1 MEKGRY
7 FKKVYFDRQILLI
20 AAVVSLMVLYYI
32 NPLENTVLETWDRTF
47 CDAMVGGGVSI
58 AKRIRNFYICY
69 VFLPPLFM
77 AFFSVLAGGILQ
89 GRAEYKK
96 AFVMMD
102 TVLVPALAAAY
113 VSRHSLGS
121 QAVAD
126 NPVLITAMIY
136 QMLMLCA
143 GLFDREGIL
152 TAGRLVFLYISYMV
166 SAVAAVLL
174 VPGMGINKSA
184 IIAGSLFLVLLIF
197 LVNRSGIGSRVY
209 GTVENVLSLWM
220 WLPAV
225 ACIVLECLYI
235 LNERG
240 AEPVRYNTVIRGFC
254 MAYAA
259 VSLAVILLLHRVKMS
274 LCPAGYMGA
283 LAGLGCIVYIPYSYY
298 QSALVFLDNDH
309 IYELGNLAFA
319 SDTLRSGKL
328 PIIDYFSAHALSD
341 TLPSILYGFLNADP
355 DGGLAVPYSGL
366 WDFLGL
372 VVVYLILKKLF
383 RKEYAILFVCI
394 FPLSLGLTK
403 TTSAC
408 MMVVLAMICVLEQKG
423 KKAHVI
429 FWLAA
434 LAGVLIRYDEGVN
447 LGVGCIAAII
457 CILVLRKDKKCVKQ
471 FLLLGVFIAAGALLA
486 YFGYCKITG
495 IHAMRRI
502 LEWLSLTADSD
513 STWAL
518 NTLGDT
524 GSPAFFVS
532 YMAVP
537 VCTVS
542 ALAAVV
548 AGFVTD
554 RRKPVAAAMAAA
566 FCISGILFI
575 PRTIV
580 LHNLAVGSGRSG
592 VLFNFVHWMAASF
605 AFYVFAVKE
614 KKEGVCFA
622 AWVAA
627 FCMAL
632 TAEGVLVTGYVPERN
647 ATLYNL
653 SADYAWE
660 RKRAVSDDM
669 SNLWGGER
677 ILWPDTTSD
686 FCGRFEKVFDLLLD
700 EDETFLDFANVT
712 ALYAFVGKE
721 RPFYV
726 TQSPSL
732 LTDLRSQQYY
742 LEELGGHKVPLAVIG
757 ETAGNS
763 TSMAGTCHNVRYYTI
778 AEYIYRNYRPL
789 LHTGE
794 FAIWCEMDRYGE
806 FSRMIMDSG
815 LLGDGYEMAG
825 YMDNPLPV
833 SPDGRK
839 LYEYHSPELGM
850 TAYIWANYDQYNAAR
865 NTVLE
870 EAVETGD
877 NTFSFRGSQ
886 FLDNSKGNYII
897 FECGYTGEDQGRLT
911 VICEDSS
918 DSAIRYESNFWALPG
933 SNSYI
938 IRVSQDYLWFAYN
951 IDTIRFSGDGAY
963 SIQHVRILEGD

>member
-1 MEKGRY
+1 MAKMTHSARERTGKGEQMEKGRY

-225 ACIVLECLYI
+225 ACIVLEGLYI

-240 AEPVRYNTVIRGFC
+240 AEPVRYNTVIHGFC
-254 MAYAA
+254 MAYAS
-259 VSLAVILLLHRVKMS
+259 VSLAVILLLRRVKMS

-434 LAGVLIRYDEGVN
+434 MAGVLIRYDEGVN

-502 LEWLSLTADSD
+502 LEWMSLTADSD

-580 LHNLAVGSGRSG
+580 FHNLAVGSGRSG

-627 FCMAL
+627 FCIFVAGYLCLRYLIKERWYVLAISLFML
-632 TAEGVLVTGYVPERN
+632 GTFYGVFEISLPG
-647 ATLYNL
+647 
-653 SADYAWE
+653 
-660 RKRAVSDDM
+660 AVSPAYYLLFFFVGY
-669 SNLWGGER
+669 S
-677 ILWPDTTSD
+677 
-686 FCGRFEKVFDLLLD
+686 FEKVREKLMGHMVLSAAAALTGVVIAYHFTSAGVTTGLFWEDWLKTLGICACAVLVFVLSHLLAKINMTGLGLYKLLEKHSFYIYLLHD
-700 EDETFLDFANVT
+700 PLNYVMLAAAAAATGKIGEKYSINWSAVGFL
-712 ALYAFVGKE
+712 L
-721 RPFYV
+721 
-726 TQSPSL
+726 PSL
-732 LTDLRSQQYY
+732 RIFGNIALCIIVSAVLRKIKFARTGWF
-742 LEELGGHKVPLAVIG
+742 LLAAGVI
-757 ETAGNS
+757 
-763 TSMAGTCHNVRYYTI
+763 SM
-778 AEYIYRNYRPL
+778 
-789 LHTGE
+789 
-794 FAIWCEMDRYGE
+794 
-806 FSRMIMDSG
+806 
-815 LLGDGYEMAG
+815 
-825 YMDNPLPV
+825 
-833 SPDGRK
+833 
-839 LYEYHSPELGM
+839 
-850 TAYIWANYDQYNAAR
+850 
-865 NTVLE
+865 
-870 EAVETGD
+870 
-877 NTFSFRGSQ
+877 
-886 FLDNSKGNYII
+886 
-897 FECGYTGEDQGRLT
+897 T
-911 VICEDSS
+911 VILYDK
-918 DSAIRYESNFWALPG
+918 L
-933 SNSYI
+933 
-938 IRVSQDYLWFAYN
+938 
-951 IDTIRFSGDGAY
+951 
-963 SIQHVRILEGD
+963 